1 MTFFTPGR
9 RLALALT
16 AAVATAGLVAT
27 AALASTES
35 DSVNATAAAAAVPNG
50 HVPAKIGPL
59 DCPSIP
65 SDRDL
70 AVTQIV
76 HQVGASMGA
85 SPRVMLAGFEAGWVE
100 SHMNNLPCGDADSL
114 GVFQQR
120 PSQGWGTP
128 EQIMD
133 VNYAATQFFA
143 QAIHNDPLFPD
154 LSAGLLAQTVQRS
167 CCPERYDEAEGKA
180 NEMLAEVGG
189 LAPGQEQ

>member
-1 MTFFTPGR
+1 MTTLTPAR
-9 RLALALT
+9 RLALALS
-16 AAVATAGLVAT
+16 AAVATVGLVAT
-27 AALASTES
+27 AALASTGPES
-35 DSVNATAAAAAVPNG
+35 ADPTAAVPGG
-50 HVPAKIGPL
+50 HEPAKVGPL

-76 HQVGASMGA
+76 HQVGVDLGA
-85 SPRVMLAGFEAGWVE
+85 SSKVMLAGFEAGWVE
-100 SHMNNLPCGDADSL
+100 SHMNNLPCGDQDSL

-133 VNYAATQFFA
+133 VTYASTAFFN
-143 QAIHNDPLFPD
+143 QAIANEPGLPD
-154 LSAGLLAQTVQRS
+154 ATAGQLAQSVQRS
-167 CCPERYDEAEGKA
+167 CCPERYDQSEGKA
-180 NEMLAEVGG
+180 QEMLAEVGG

>member
-1 MTFFTPGR
+1 MTTFTPAR
-9 RLALALT
+9 RLALALA
-16 AAVATAGLVAT
+16 AAVAAAGLVTT
-27 AALASTES
+27 AALASPAES
-35 DSVNATAAAAAVPNG
+35 DPAAAVPDG
-50 HVPAKIGPL
+50 HVPAAVGPL

-65 SDRDL
+65 SEHDL
-70 AVTQIV
+70 AVTQVV
-76 HQVGASMGA
+76 HQVGVDMGA
-85 SPRVMLAGFEAGWVE
+85 SAKVMLAGFEAGWVE

-133 VNYAATQFFA
+133 VTYASTQFFA
-143 QAIHNDPLFPD
+143 QAIHNEPLHPE

-189 LAPGQEQ
+189 FRAGDER

>member
-1 MTFFTPGR
+1 MTTFTPAR
-9 RLALALT
+9 RLALALA

-27 AALASTES
+27 AALASPAEPTGTP
-35 DSVNATAAAAAVPNG
+35 DAAAAVSGG
-50 HVPAKIGPL
+50 HVPAKVGPL

-70 AVTQIV
+70 AVTQTV
-76 HQVGASMGA
+76 HQVGLDMGA
-85 SPRVMLAGFEAGWVE
+85 SSKVMLSGFEAGWVE

-133 VNYAATQFFA
+133 VTYAATQFFA
-143 QAIHNDPLFPD
+143 QAIHNEPLYPD

-180 NEMLAEVGG
+180 SEMLAEVGG
-189 LAPGQEQ
+189 FASRDER